1 MKARKLDSNY
11 DYVFGNNSQDYVDG
25 AEAVAIAVRTKVLLF
40 YKEWWEDRSIGIPM
54 FESIMGQVNK
64 NNIRMAAISLIT
76 KRILEVP
83 EVKKVD
89 SVDVVFHEKER
100 GMTVQATIQY
110 GKSNETLNIE
120 MKV

>member
-40 YKEWWEDRSIGIPM
+40 YKEWWEDRSICIPM
-54 FESIMGQVNK
+54 FESIMGQVSK

>member
-40 YKEWWEDRSIGIPM
+40 YKEWWEDRSLGIPM

>member
-40 YKEWWEDRSIGIPM
+40 YKEWWEDRSLGIPM

-89 SVDVVFHEKER
+89 SVDVIFHEKER
-100 GMTVQATIQY
+100 AMTVQATIQY
-110 GKSNETLNIE
+110 GKGNETLNIE
-120 MKV
+120 LKV